1 MSESVQEILN
11 AFDRLPESERLEAL
25 SEILKRTRDDAI
37 GELNPESTGPLSDE
51 DEELVRLAEMTF
63 LELDAREAADGNP

>member
-11 AFDRLPESERLEAL
+11 AFDRLPEAERLEAL
-25 SEILKRTRDDAI
+25 SEILKRTGDDAI
-37 GELNPESTGPLSDE
+37 GALNSESMDPLSDE